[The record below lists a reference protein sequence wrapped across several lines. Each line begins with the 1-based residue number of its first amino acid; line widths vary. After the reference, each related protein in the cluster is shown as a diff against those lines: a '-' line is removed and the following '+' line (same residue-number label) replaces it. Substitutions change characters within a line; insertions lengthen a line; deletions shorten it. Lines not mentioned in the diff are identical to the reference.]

1 MYVVYLAATNPGTND
16 PHPLPSSNGSGKAR
30 SAAIEALNKLPGGFG
45 EAQQSGDDNT
55 LVLRGDA
62 ALPHAD
68 EVIRAAHQLY
78 RELRGDGRAY
88 GLFLTGYVVD
98 QAGITKILTPAT

>member
-1 MYVVYLAATNPGTND
+1 MYVIYIAATNPGTND

-30 SAAIEALNKLPGGFG
+30 DAAIDALAKLPAAFG
-45 EAQQSGDDNT
+45 AAEQSGDDNT

-68 EVIRAAHQLY
+68 EVTRVAHQLY
-78 RELRGDGRAY
+78 RELKGDGKAY
-88 GLFLTGYVVD
+88 GLVLTGYVVD
-98 QAGITKILTPAT
+98 QAG